1 MAEYRSD
8 IRILRICED
17 AVQRVLL
24 FNEWRNQ
31 KKKGVEGD
39 FYLSPFVSKITPV
52 SFGFLMMSGLGLNG
66 FVDLLVGRS
75 HGFLVSRCLD

>member
-1 MAEYRSD
+1 MAEYRSN
-8 IRILRICED
+8 IRILRISED
-17 AVQRVLL
+17 AVQRVLS

-31 KKKGVEGD
+31 RKKGVEGI
-39 FYLSPFVSKITPV
+39 FYLSPFVPKITRV